1 MNEAFNYGFFK
12 FMYGQS
18 KKVVSLFF
26 SVVVLLQMARRKL
39 TRSLSKNLQLFQN
52 PSLHSQMLSFQDL
65 VSKRFK
71 MLEAVERVLDKE
83 TLDEEVIKNLG
94 KRFPEISGH
103 LTEFLEREKKENNV
117 STSLPKEQ
125 ENLRENVEREYEK
138 VESIN
143 PDEEIPTLIVEQK
156 LQEFSEQNSTQHK
169 KFSEQKMM
177 DVILNLQEAVEK
189 LNNSCLLKNEE
200 TKPCAVVHASTNT
213 DDVELH
219 EERTKMMTLY
229 VDLFSVVQRM
239 GDDLKWLHEKQ
250 TMLHEQFASLNDCM
264 KAVEDLANTV
274 KNPIVEPVEVV
285 NRDELRDQREAEMLE
300 LLSLKLEVS
309 ENSKQLKDIFSH
321 LEDVKHIISSKTELM
336 HNQLTSLVEETME
349 LKRCRKQEIVQSAKE
364 LKFNEIQA
372 ELQTL
377 KIELLEKQNNF
388 DSCKR
393 QFSADIKMLKK
404 IQMEKDEKL
413 LELEKMKEQLHNSD
427 EERKR
432 MQSELSEK
440 AAMIKDLEAKIKEK
454 DECITKLQASE
465 LTTTAKQRGE
475 TMLKSKN
482 PKVLINKKAPV
493 NAGNV
498 KTAKDLGTERLNQA
512 LKRHQETPMKT
523 PSLFTPAKKPSLLE
537 KRKAE
542 KEANSEGISESLIKS
557 PGSFLQVPGTSG
569 VKFPKP
575 SPLSVNKTPIASPAL
590 ASTYSQHSLNE
601 PFGADETS
609 TLQLTEH
616 SMNYEM
622 TVYDS
627 DDNPVDNEKQT
638 KKVPTWANES
648 NVQVIVERQGNDL
661 FPEED
666 FTALVD
672 DKKIQTEGVT
682 QDMMYYL
689 RSFASLESETEV
701 AMKKL
706 AKEEERQRK
715 KAEFEAKKKEMLQKA
730 IIHHRIIVAEPI
742 QENSTNSS
750 AAVTPSTQYVNLPT
764 SFHELIATSSFAT
777 AAASNGVSSSLDLSM
792 IPMDKLLAI
801 LMDMRKDIAKI
812 EHDAVKLSN
821 YLDKNNLWDKVSSDN
836 AFYNWAVIQ
845 KNLENAATS
854 PPAKKSKVQVKF
866 ENTVVS
872 RHNTLLRF
880 CKTKKKEAE
889 EKRSMPINF
898 LNILFAW
905 ATSFYRRRCRLILNN
920 CNLPTL
926 TVIVPLAN
934 FKFRLYNFYQGTFAR
949 VEEGEEAEAEL
960 LLE

>member
-39 TRSLSKNLQLFQN
+39 TRSLSKNMQLFQN

-117 STSLPKEQ
+117 STFLPKEQ

-229 VDLFSVVQRM
+229 ADLFSVVQRM

-264 KAVEDLANTV
+264 KAVEDLANAV

-377 KIELLEKQNNF
+377 KIELLEK
-388 DSCKR
+388 
-393 QFSADIKMLKK
+393 

-413 LELEKMKEQLHNSD
+413 LELEKMKE
-427 EERKR
+427 
-432 MQSELSEK
+432 
-440 AAMIKDLEAKIKEK
+440 

-498 KTAKDLGTERLNQA
+498 K
-512 LKRHQETPMKT
+512 TPMKT

-575 SPLSVNKTPIASPAL
+575 SPLSVNKTPIASPACRLDKL

-638 KKVPTWANES
+638 KKVPTWANA
-648 NVQVIVERQGNDL
+648 
-661 FPEED
+661 
-666 FTALVD
+666 ALVD

-801 LMDMRKDIAKI
+801 LMDMVNFNILLAVIFVLYYIFMFFHTQRKDIAKI

-845 KNLENAATS
+845 KNLENAANS

-872 RHNTLLRF
+872 RQYSGNDF
-880 CKTKKKEAE
+880 KK
-889 EKRSMPINF
+889 
-898 LNILFAW
+898 
-905 ATSFYRRRCRLILNN
+905 
-920 CNLPTL
+920 
-926 TVIVPLAN
+926 
-934 FKFRLYNFYQGTFAR
+934 
-949 VEEGEEAEAEL
+949 
-960 LLE
+960 